1 MDILDSMA
9 RFVQKEG
16 FCQLNF
22 SKLAKESQT
31 EINAYVLN

>member
-1 MDILDSMA
+1 MYGYLGQH
-9 RFVQKEG
+9 VQKEG